1 MFLILA
7 VKCCFLLCHGELV
20 VCTMDEKKKKERKS
34 FTDDGNESR
43 AVDFSRNR
51 LKWSLFHR
59 RIRLR
64 VSSEFQSRIT
74 YKIHTIRKNIKD
86 IQSEVLVTRCNS
98 I

>member
-7 VKCCFLLCHGELV
+7 AKCCFLLCHCELV

-34 FTDDGNESR
+34 FTDDDNESR
-43 AVDFSRNR
+43 AVDFSINR

-64 VSSEFQSRIT
+64 VSSVQNT
-74 YKIHTIRKNIKD
+74 HNTQKYKGYSKR
-86 IQSEVLVTRCNS
+86 S
-98 I
+98 ICYQI